1 MAEFVGGGG
10 CAGVVVVACVGVQL
24 GLLLLQG
31 SSGLLVETLGE
42 VAEVIQRR
50 SLLVFWRPS

>member
-1 MAEFVGGGG
+1 
-10 CAGVVVVACVGVQL
+10 VQL

>member
-1 MAEFVGGGG
+1 MAEFVGGR
-10 CAGVVVVACVGVQL
+10 AFARVVVVACVGVQL
-24 GLLLLQG
+24 GLLPLQG

>member
-1 MAEFVGGGG
+1 MAEFVGG

-42 VAEVIQRR
+42 VAEVI
-50 SLLVFWRPS
+50 